1 MNKMKNVKTSAD
13 ESLAKLRDK
22 RWSKKLG
29 KTLRVTSKI
38 VTVIGRVVP
47 GAIPVIGIPIGAGF
61 CILGS
66 LLSMGAALL
75 NPKPN
80 LKDLEKD
87 LNEMKQ
93 ELNSITEKDEERK
106 AILERD
112 LREEIKETK
121 KKIATFM
128 SETHSDLEMIHGE
141 MLKVKNAVQDGN
153 DQTVKELSEIKY
165 KTMQTFKIVVDEKYK
180 VYVYV
185 EIFKY

>member
-47 GAIPVIGIPIGAGF
+47 GAIPVIGSPIGAGF

-75 NPKPN
+75 NPKP
-80 LKDLEKD
+80 
-87 LNEMKQ
+87 
-93 ELNSITEKDEERK
+93 
-106 AILERD
+106 
-112 LREEIKETK
+112 
-121 KKIATFM
+121 
-128 SETHSDLEMIHGE
+128 
-141 MLKVKNAVQDGN
+141 KN
-153 DQTVKELSEIKY
+153 
-165 KTMQTFKIVVDEKYK
+165 
-180 VYVYV
+180 
-185 EIFKY
+185 